1 MNISKA
7 ILEYL
12 KLKGVDYAFGIPAG
26 TVSPIFDAMNDVN
39 IKPIITKNEAGAAYS
54 AARYASASGKI
65 GVCIGAG
72 AVGAN
77 NMTNGIADAMRAK
90 LPVLMLSGY
99 VNRKNIGKGAL
110 QELDTEQIF
119 KPITKYSKTILEE
132 SQVLPELKKAVEI
145 ALTPPMGPVHLS
157 ISVDIQSSKFYG
169 DLVSLIEEDIHTK
182 CIEPHSDSI
191 EKAVNIINSETFG
204 IIFVGKGCRGLS
216 SSIMELSE
224 HLQWPIMTTPS
235 GKGIIPS
242 EFKLNLGVYGFSS
255 SDAAYEYVSEGNAS
269 CIIVLGSSL
278 GESATENFDPCFFTN
293 KKIIHVDWD
302 LKELG
307 KVFDTNVNINAD
319 LKDIIPIFIDR
330 TRKKNIH
337 FTRSEINKPY
347 ENNHTGVSLRRFLEG
362 LPKLLPPE
370 TRYLCDLGEF
380 MNFVIKY
387 LPIHQGGDFDMN
399 IGYAAMGSSIGGAL
413 GAYFADTE
421 KLVVVFAGD
430 GCFFMNGMEILSAK
444 EYNVPIIYIIINN
457 SMLGF
462 VEHGHKYLF
471 GRSLDEFVQKRIS
484 ICEMMNAAGIKSI
497 EIRDIKDM
505 VKIQDCISNLDGPLV
520 IEIITDGS
528 EAPPIMG
535 RLKALKK

>member
-12 KLKGVDYAFGIPAG
+12 KLKGVDYVFGIPAG
-26 TVSPIFDAMNDVN
+26 TISPIFDAMNEVD
-39 IKPIITKNEAGAAYS
+39 IKPIITKNEAGAAYC
-54 AARYASASGKI
+54 AARNASILGKL
-65 GVCIGAG
+65 GVCFGAG

-90 LPVLMLSGY
+90 LPVLMLTGH
-99 VNRKNIGKGAL
+99 VNRKNIGRGAL

-132 SQVLPELKKAVEI
+132 SQVMHELKKAIEI

-157 ISVDIQSSKFYG
+157 VSVDIQSTKFDG
-169 DLVSLIEEDIHTK
+169 NLDDLLKDSHIKPIK
-182 CIEPHSDSI
+182 PYPDSI
-191 EKAVNIINSETFG
+191 ERAVKIINSETFG
-204 IIFVGKGCRGLS
+204 VILVGKGSRGLS

-224 HLQWPIMTTPS
+224 HLQWPVITTPS
-235 GKGIIPS
+235 GKGVIPS

-255 SDAAYEYVSEGNAS
+255 SDAAFEYISQSSVS

-278 GESATENFDPCFFTN
+278 GESSTENFDPCFFTN

-302 LKELG
+302 IKELG
-307 KVFDTNVNINAD
+307 KVFETDVGINAD
-319 LKDIIPIFIDR
+319 LKDIIPILLER
-330 TRKKNIH
+330 TRKKNIV
-337 FTRSEINKPY
+337 FTPQEINKPY
-347 ENNHTGVSLRRFLEG
+347 ENNHTGISLRVFLEK
-362 LPKLLPPE
+362 LPKLLPSE

-387 LPIHQGGDFDMN
+387 LPIPQGGDFEMN
-399 IGYAAMGSSIGGAL
+399 IGYAAMGSSIGGSL
-413 GAYFADTE
+413 GAYFAEPE
-421 KLVVVFAGD
+421 KPVVVFAGD
-430 GCFFMNGMEILSAK
+430 GCFFMNGMEILAAK
-444 EYNVPIIYIIINN
+444 EYRLPIIYIIINN

-462 VEHGHKYLF
+462 VEHGHRYLF
-471 GRSLDEFVQKRIS
+471 GRSLDGFIQKRIS
-484 ICEMMNAAGIKSI
+484 ICEMMKAAGIKSI
-497 EIRDIKDM
+497 EIRDIEDM
-505 VKIQDCISNLDGPLV
+505 EKIQECISNMDGPVV

-535 RLKALKK
+535 RLRALKK

>member
-7 ILEYL
+7 ILQYL
-12 KLKGVDYAFGIPAG
+12 KLKGVDYVFGIPAG
-26 TVSPIFDAMNDVN
+26 TISPIFDAMNEVS

-54 AARYASASGKI
+54 AARNASI
-65 GVCIGAG
+65 LRRLGVCIGAG

-90 LPVLMLSGY
+90 LPVLMLTGY

-110 QELDTEQIF
+110 QELDTEHIF
-119 KPITKYSKTILEE
+119 KPITKYSKTILDE
-132 SQVLPELKKAVEI
+132 SQVLPELKKAIKI
-145 ALTPPMGPVHLS
+145 AHTPPMGPVHLS
-157 ISVDIQSSKFYG
+157 ISVDIQSAKFDG
-169 DLVSLIEEDIHTK
+169 DLTDLVEDSYTK
-182 CIEPHSDSI
+182 QIEPHPDSI
-191 EKAVNIINSETFG
+191 EMAVRIINNETFG
-204 IIFVGKGCRGLS
+204 AIFVGKGCRGLS
-216 SSIMELSE
+216 SSIMKLSE
-224 HLQWPIMTTPS
+224 HLQWPIITTPS

-255 SDAAYEYVSEGNAS
+255 TDAAFEYISKGNSS

-278 GESATENFDPCFFTN
+278 GESSTENFDPCFFAN
-293 KKIIHVDWD
+293 KKVIHVDWD
-302 LKELG
+302 IKELG
-307 KVFDTNVNINAD
+307 KVFDTDVKINAD
-319 LKDIIPIFIDR
+319 LKDIIPILFEK
-330 TRKKNIH
+330 TRKKNTI
-337 FTRSEINKPY
+337 FTRSEINKTY
-347 ENNHTGVSLRRFLEG
+347 ENNHTGISFRVFLEN
-362 LPKLLPPE
+362 LPKLLPSK

-387 LPIHQGGDFDMN
+387 LPIPQGGDFEMN

-421 KLVVVFAGD
+421 KPLVVFAGD
-430 GCFFMNGMEILSAK
+430 GCFFMNGMEILAAK
-444 EYNVPIIYIIINN
+444 EYRVPIIFIIINN

-471 GRSLDEFVQKRIS
+471 GRSRDEFVQKRIS
-484 ICEMMNAAGIKSI
+484 ICEMMKAAGIKSI
-497 EIRDIKDM
+497 EIKDIEDM
-505 VKIQDCISNLDGPLV
+505 VKIQDCISNMDGPLV

-528 EAPPIMG
+528 EVAPIMG